1 MALKKRQP
9 EAFGADAALS
19 TELLGAVAGFLPDA
33 RQSLLACVS
42 RTAAEGVK
50 TNASVR
56 TQLFLS
62 TTRKSSQAGS
72 SRGSKRKYL
81 PPVPVTDSAITGG
94 WLAGSSL
101 THVDFSGARL
111 LTDASLLALSCCP
124 LKILNLGGT
133 KMTGLHVETLRP
145 MLVRHTHIP
154 LRPTSTRQSERR
166 QHLPPTHRVRPRPRS
181 ISKTWTFPAAEAFL
195 RMS

>member
-19 TELLGAVAGFLPDA
+19 TELLAVVVDFLPDA

-145 MLVRHTHIP
+145 MLVR
-154 LRPTSTRQSERR
+154 QSERR
-166 QHLPPTHRVRPRPRS
+166 QHPLHTHRVRPRPRS
-181 ISKTWTFPAAEAFL
+181 PWRTWTFPAAEAFL